1 MRTKIRLKIDPKQKK
16 IISTQF
22 VFEISKQNND
32 KYRIKPLYF
41 KIRQRGSSKKKK
53 IKQKKM
59 KNKRYLY
66 IFPFIPISFTL

>member
-1 MRTKIRLKIDPKQKK
+1 MRTKIRLKRDLAKK

-41 KIRQRGSSKKKK
+41 KIRQQKCLKKK
-53 IKQKKM
+53 IRQK
-59 KNKRYLY
+59 NVYIYLEE
-66 IFPFIPISFTL
+66 